1 MSHPLELPTGQQKKG
16 RGASTPLGYWLRL
29 ANFLLGDCGVS
40 VCACVCVSEQ
50 RKKKTKCFLPEA
62 GLGLLYPTGLSFLL
76 PFSAASALR
85 ETERGGNLEGSPSG
99 SITCYMYIEWE
110 TVICGNISSWFCLV
124 KRKHSRQAFSCIL
137 TKENLWECGN
147 NISTC
152 ISFKVGFNLIK
163 LKFIFV
169 YQMSKNP

>member
-1 MSHPLELPTGQQKKG
+1 MSHPLELPTGQQRKG

-40 VCACVCVSEQ
+40 VRACVCLSRERERLSVFYLRQGLDYCVQQGSHSCCHFQQLQHWERQ
-50 RKKKTKCFLPEA
+50 RE
-62 GLGLLYPTGLSFLL
+62 
-76 PFSAASALR
+76 
-85 ETERGGNLEGSPSG
+85 GGNLEGSPSG

-124 KRKHSRQAFSCIL
+124 KRMHSCQACIL

-147 NISTC
+147 NISTS

-163 LKFIFV
+163 LKFICV